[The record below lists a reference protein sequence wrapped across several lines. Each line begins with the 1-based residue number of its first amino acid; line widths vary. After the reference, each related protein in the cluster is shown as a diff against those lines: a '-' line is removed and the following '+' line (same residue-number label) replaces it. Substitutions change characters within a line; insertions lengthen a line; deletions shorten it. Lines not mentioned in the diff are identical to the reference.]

1 MSLAPNALLPLF
13 SGSKRSNLSREQ
25 ARYQGVKGNAVA
37 GNSFPEALRPSFEAT
52 MSGDPAPGSRASAP
66 LARETV
72 SALRPAAALPCPAGP
87 SSWRHLHE
95 TSRTRKGGCGERHT
109 RLVSAPAT
117 PLTRPSQSL
126 RPRRQPRRE
135 RQAEVPAPPPPQASR
150 TPASSESGACLS
162 RAAPAVA
169 RSPYLSSPPS
179 ASLSSAVR
187 LGDASS
193 LSPLAFPA
201 AIFFSSSPKAAA
213 AAAAVASDTPQ
224 DFMETQRIHNS
235 NADTPLPGP
244 EPARTPPISARD
256 RHTNFIS
263 ASSSAA
269 RGGGEK
275 NPNTV
280 EVKAAA
286 AEACGATG
294 SGATTARLQG
304 HIAGVGRGQPQAGT
318 AGMAGARKERELWW
332 DS

>member
-1 MSLAPNALLPLF
+1 
-13 SGSKRSNLSREQ
+13 
-25 ARYQGVKGNAVA
+25 
-37 GNSFPEALRPSFEAT
+37 
-52 MSGDPAPGSRASAP
+52 MSGDPVPGPRAIAP
-66 LARETV
+66 LARETL
-72 SALRPAAALPCPAGP
+72 SALRPAVASPCPAGP

-109 RLVSAPAT
+109 RFVSAPEKPPT
-117 PLTRPSQSL
+117 GPCQSP
-126 RPRRQPRRE
+126 RPRHQQRRE

-150 TPASSESGACLS
+150 APASSESSACLS
-162 RAAPAVA
+162 GAAPAVA
-169 RSPYLSSPPS
+169 RSSYLSSPPS

-213 AAAAVASDTPQ
+213 AAAVASDTPQ

-244 EPARTPPISARD
+244 EPARTLSISARD

-275 NPNTV
+275 
-280 EVKAAA
+280 
-286 AEACGATG
+286 
-294 SGATTARLQG
+294 S
-304 HIAGVGRGQPQAGT
+304 
-318 AGMAGARKERELWW
+318 
-332 DS
+332 